1 MKILQTI
8 CKKVLISI
16 VLFYRKFISPYKGFK
31 CAHAHHTHGLS
42 CSTYGLKVLKEN
54 KPLVALSLIKER
66 LNACSVIY
74 HLYQPTAIAKPKFH
88 FYKKQAGFVDGCDI
102 PCDGAD
108 CHAFDC
114 DGIDLTPDLGACD
127 IPCNSSLELGNCMPS
142 NVDICI
148 WTSCDPVPC
157 GNSSSTSNTN
167 TVHNVLSTEDKS
179 KIYLINGFI
188 LLEEFSD
195 FLIYQHVD
203 SKEYYKT
210 PKGFFSSEQI
220 LTLQEGIEKLSEE
233 EVKEIFSNK

>member
-1 MKILQTI
+1 MKLLQKICQKIL
-8 CKKVLISI
+8 IST

-42 CSTYGLKVLKEN
+42 CSTYGLKALQEN
-54 KPLVALSLIKER
+54 KPFVALSLIKER

-74 HLYQPTAIAKPKFH
+74 HLYQPNPVSKPKFH
-88 FYKKQAGFVDGCDI
+88 FYKKQAGFIDSCDV

-114 DGIDLTPDLGACD
+114 NGIDLSPDLGACD
-127 IPCNSSLELGNCMPS
+127 APCENGCEFGNCMS
-142 NVDICI
+142 NNVDICI

-157 GNSSSTSNTN
+157 GNSSSTNTI
-167 TVHNVLSTEDKS
+167 HNKLSTEDQS
-179 KIYLINGFI
+179 NTYIVNGFV

-210 PKGFFSSEQI
+210 PKQLFTVEQI
-220 LTLQEGIEKLSEE
+220 LSLQMGIEKLSED
-233 EVKEIFSNK
+233 EVKQLFETK